1 MHRAARDGDTS
12 AIRRLI
18 DNGDNING
26 ITYNGRTALHY
37 ATANQNLD
45 AVYLLINLGAW
56 KYVVI
61 SQKLKMVQEPD

>member
-45 AVYLLINLGAW
+45 AVYLLINLGADIA
-56 KYVVI
+56 VTDLSGRAAEI
-61 SQKLKMVQEPD
+61 